1 MTRLGV
7 VVGLAAEAGIIA
19 RAEPVSEA
27 PAISG
32 ADSARAAE
40 AAGRLIAQGAEALLS
55 FGIAGALSPALRPG
69 ALILPSAVVLP
80 DGGHIETDPRW
91 RQKLAACLEGPCLE
105 GQGLTA
111 TGGPLLGSAE
121 AVTTP
126 KAKAALFA
134 RHGALAVDMESHAV
148 AAAAQAAGRPFL
160 VLRSV
165 ADPAERALPG
175 WAMAATGADGRVKP
189 GVAIAA
195 LCRRPWQVPAS
206 IRLGVETRSALKAL
220 GRAVGLC
227 PHLGLPL

>member
-7 VVGLAAEAGIIA
+7 VTGLATEAGIVA
-19 RAEPVSEA
+19 RAEPLSEA

-40 AAGRLIAQGAEALLS
+40 SAGRLIAQGAEALLS

-80 DGGHIETDPRW
+80 DGGRIETDPRW
-91 RQKLAACLEGPCLE
+91 RQKLAACLEG
-105 GQGLTA
+105 QGLTA
-111 TGGPLLGSAE
+111 AGGPLLGSAE

-195 LCRRPWQVPAS
+195 LSRRPWQVPAS

-227 PHLGLPL
+227 PHLGLPLL